1 MLTGINLASAWSFGY
16 GAGMQHMELND
27 EQRALQH
34 ELRAYFATMLTP
46 DVRRA
51 LGGEGDNPQLWRS
64 LVKQMGTDGWLGLGW
79 PKEYGGGGA
88 GAFEQLIL
96 FTEVQRAGA
105 PFPFVTVNTVGPTL
119 MAFGT
124 QEQKDRYLPG
134 ILAGDEV
141 WAIGYTEPASGT
153 DLASLQTRA
162 VRDGDEWVIDG
173 NKVYTSG
180 AGHSDYVWLAV
191 RTNTEAPKHKGI
203 SIIVCPTNADGFTWT
218 PLHTVGGNT
227 TSTTYYDS
235 VRVPLDSVIGDIDAG
250 WSLLTSQLN
259 HERVGLAAFSGRTE
273 ALWDLVRDWCVETGS
288 SEDPLVQADL
298 AKTYAQVEAMR
309 LLNWQL
315 TEGVSTQSVSVA
327 DASAAKVFG
336 TETHAAV
343 CRTLFGLLGQSG
355 MRRQGSPGAV
365 LDGRVEILTRGA
377 IVNTFGG
384 GVNEVLRDLICTTG
398 LGMPR
403 GTR

>member
-1 MLTGINLASAWSFGY
+1 
-16 GAGMQHMELND
+16 MQHMELTD
-27 EQRALQH
+27 EQRALQQQ
-34 ELRAYFATMLTP
+34 LRAYFATMLTP
-46 DVRRA
+46 DVRRE
-51 LGGEGDNPQLWRS
+51 LGGEGDNPHLWRS

-134 ILAGDEV
+134 ILSGDEV
-141 WAIGYTEPASGT
+141 WAIGYTEPAAGT

-162 VRDGDEWVIDG
+162 VLDGDEWVIDG

-180 AGHSDYVWLAV
+180 AGHSDFVWLAV
-191 RTNTEAPKHKGI
+191 RTNPDAPKHKGI
-203 SIIVCPTNADGFTWT
+203 SILVCPTDAPGFTWT

-227 TSTTYYDS
+227 TSTTYYDG
-235 VRVPLDSVIGDIDAG
+235 VRVPADSVIGDVDAG

-273 ALWDLVRDWCVETGS
+273 ALWDLVRDWCVETGIAD
-288 SEDPLVQADL
+288 DPLVQADL
-298 AKTYAQVEAMR
+298 ARTYAQVEAMR

-315 TEGVSTQSVSVA
+315 TEAVSTSSVSVA

-355 MRRQGSPGAV
+355 MRRQGSAGAV
-365 LDGRVEILTRGA
+365 LDGRVEVLTRGA

-403 GTR
+403 GAR

>member
-1 MLTGINLASAWSFGY
+1 
-16 GAGMQHMELND
+16 MELTD
-27 EQRALQH
+27 EQRALQQ
-34 ELRAYFATMLTP
+34 ELRAYFAAMLTP
-46 DVRRA
+46 DVRRE
-51 LGGEGDNPQLWRS
+51 LGGEGDNPELWRA
-64 LVKQMGTDGWLGLGW
+64 LVRQMGSDGWLGLGW

-124 QEQKDRYLPG
+124 PEQKDRYLPG
-134 ILAGDEV
+134 ILRGEQV
-141 WAIGYTEPASGT
+141 WAIGYTEPGSGT
-153 DLASLQTRA
+153 DLASLRTRA

-180 AGHSDYVWLAV
+180 AGHSDFIWLAV
-191 RTNTEAPKHKGI
+191 RTDPEAPKHKGI
-203 SIIVCPTNADGFTWT
+203 SILVCPTDAPGFSWT

-227 TSTTYYDS
+227 TSTTFYDA
-235 VRVPLDSVIGDIDAG
+235 VRVPLDSVIGEVDGG
-250 WSLLTSQLN
+250 WRLLTSQLN

-273 ALWDLVRDWCVETGS
+273 ALWDAVRDWCVQEGLAD
-288 SEDPLVQADL
+288 EPWVQADL
-298 AKTYAQVEAMR
+298 ARTYAQVEAMR

-315 TEGVSTQSVSVA
+315 TGTVAADAVSVA

-336 TETHAAV
+336 TETHASV
-343 CRTLFGLLGQSG
+343 CRTLFDLLGTAG
-355 MRRQGSPGAV
+355 LRRAGAPGAV
-365 LDGRVEILTRGA
+365 LDGRVETLTRGA

-403 GTR
+403 GAR

>member
-1 MLTGINLASAWSFGY
+1 
-16 GAGMQHMELND
+16 MELTE
-27 EQRALQH
+27 EQKALQH
-34 ELRAYFATMLTP
+34 ELRAYFCTMLTA
-46 DVRRA
+46 DVRRD
-51 LGGEGDNPQLWRS
+51 LGGEGDNPELWRS
-64 LVKQMGTDGWLGLGW
+64 LVKQMGSDGWLGLGW

-88 GAFEQLIL
+88 GPFEQLIL

-124 QEQKDRYLPG
+124 AEQKARYLPG
-134 ILAGDEV
+134 ILSGDDV
-141 WAIGYTEPASGT
+141 WAIGYTEPGSGT
-153 DLASLQTRA
+153 DLASLRCKA
-162 VRDGDEWVIDG
+162 VREDDEWVIDG

-180 AGHSDYVWLAV
+180 AGHSDYIWLAV
-191 RTNTEAPKHKGI
+191 RTDAEAPKHKGI
-203 SIIVCPTNADGFTWT
+203 SILVCPTAATGFSWT

-227 TSTTYYDS
+227 TSTTFYDN
-235 VRVPLDSVIGDIDAG
+235 VRVPADSVIGEVNAG
-250 WSLLTSQLN
+250 WRLLTSQLN

-288 SEDPLVQADL
+288 ATDPLVQADL

-315 TEGVSTQSVSVA
+315 TGAVASDSVSVA

-355 MRRQGSPGAV
+355 MRRGSDGV
-365 LDGRVEILTRGA
+365 LDGRVETLTRGA

-403 GTR
+403 GSR

>member
-1 MLTGINLASAWSFGY
+1 
-16 GAGMQHMELND
+16 MQHRELTR
-27 EQRALQH
+27 EQQDLQA
-34 ELRAYFATMLTP
+34 ELRAYFAAMLTP
-46 DVRRA
+46 DVRRD
-51 LGGEGDNPQLWRS
+51 LGGEGDNPALWRE
-64 LVKQMGTDGWLGLGW
+64 LVRQMGRDGWLGLGW

-88 GAFEQLIL
+88 GPFEQLIL

-124 QEQKDRYLPG
+124 KEQKDRYLPG
-134 ILAGDEV
+134 ILRGEEV
-141 WAIGYTEPASGT
+141 WAIGYTEPAAGT
-153 DLASLQTRA
+153 DLASLRTRA
-162 VRDGDEWVIDG
+162 VRDGDEWVVDG

-191 RTNTEAPKHKGI
+191 RTNPDVPKHKGI
-203 SIIVCPTNADGFTWT
+203 SILVCPTFAPGFSWT

-227 TSTTYYDS
+227 TSTTFYDG
-235 VRVPLDSVIGDIDAG
+235 VRLPLDSVIGEVDGG
-250 WSLLTSQLN
+250 WRLLTSQLN

-273 ALWDLVRDWCVETGS
+273 ALWEGVRDWCVATGLAR
-288 SEDPLVQADL
+288 EPWVQADL
-298 AKTYAQVEAMR
+298 ARAYAQVEAMK
-309 LLNWQL
+309 LLNWEL
-315 TEGVSTQSVSVA
+315 TGAVAADSVSVA

-336 TETHAAV
+336 TETHASV
-343 CRTLFGLLGQSG
+343 CRTLFGLLGSAG
-355 MRRQGSPGAV
+355 ARRGAAGV
-365 LDGRVEILTRGA
+365 LDGRVEVLTRGA

-403 GTR
+403 GAR

>member
-1 MLTGINLASAWSFGY
+1 
-16 GAGMQHMELND
+16 MQHMELTD
-27 EQRALQH
+27 EQVALQQ
-34 ELRAYFATMLTP
+34 ELRAYFARMLTP
-46 DVRRA
+46 EVRRD
-51 LGGEGDNPQLWRS
+51 LGGEGDNPPLWRE
-64 LVKQMGTDGWLGLGW
+64 LVRQLGSDGWLGLGW
-79 PKEYGGGGA
+79 PTEYGGGGA
-88 GAFEQLIL
+88 GPFEQLIL

-105 PFPFVTVNTVGPTL
+105 PFPFVTVNTVGPTI

-124 QEQKDRYLPG
+124 QEQKERYLPG
-134 ILAGDEV
+134 ILRGEEV
-141 WAIGYTEPASGT
+141 WAIGYTEPGSGT
-153 DLASLQTRA
+153 DLASLRTKA
-162 VRDGDEWVIDG
+162 VREGDEWIVDG

-180 AGHSDYVWLAV
+180 AGHSDFIWLAV
-191 RTNTEAPKHKGI
+191 RTNSEVPKHQGI
-203 SIIVCPTNADGFTWT
+203 SILVVPTNVPGFSWT

-227 TSTTYYDS
+227 TSTTFYDC
-235 VRVPLDSVIGDIDAG
+235 VRVPLDSVIGEVDAG
-250 WSLLTSQLN
+250 WRLLTSQLN

-273 ALWDLVRDWCVETGS
+273 ALWDAVRDWCVEEGIAD
-288 SEDPLVQADL
+288 DPLVQADL
-298 AKTYAQVEAMR
+298 ARTYAQVEAMR

-315 TEGVSTQSVSVA
+315 TGTVAGKSVSIA

-343 CRTLFGLLGQSG
+343 CRTLFGLVGSAG
-355 MRRQGSPGAV
+355 ARRQGSRGAV
-365 LDGRVEILTRGA
+365 LDGRVEVLTRGA

>member
-1 MLTGINLASAWSFGY
+1 
-16 GAGMQHMELND
+16 MQHMELTD
-27 EQRALQH
+27 EQRALQQ
-34 ELRAYFATMLTP
+34 ELRAYFAAMLTP
-46 DVRRA
+46 EVRRE
-51 LGGEGDNPQLWRS
+51 LGGEGDNPHLWRA

-124 QEQKDRYLPG
+124 QDQKDRYLPG
-134 ILAGDEV
+134 ILSGEEV
-141 WAIGYTEPASGT
+141 WAIGYTEPAAGT

-191 RTNTEAPKHKGI
+191 RTNPDAAKHKGI
-203 SIIVCPTNADGFTWT
+203 SILVCPTNATGFTWT

-227 TSTTYYDS
+227 TSTTYYDG
-235 VRVPLDSVIGDIDAG
+235 VRVPADSVIGEVDAG

-273 ALWDLVRDWCVETGS
+273 ALWDLVRDWCVEVGIA
-288 SEDPLVQADL
+288 EDPLVQVEL

-315 TEGVSTQSVSVA
+315 TEAVSSNSVSVA

-336 TETHAAV
+336 TETHASV

-355 MRRQGSPGAV
+355 MRRQGSDGAV
-365 LDGRVEILTRGA
+365 LDGRVEVLTRGA

-403 GTR
+403 GAR